1 MISTTVEIT
10 NKLGLHARASS
21 KLVMLANKFASNI
34 TITKDNRTA
43 NAKSLMTVM
52 MLAANRGSSIV
63 ITADGAD
70 EIAAMEEVTALI
82 HSRFG
87 EAE

>member
-1 MISTTVEIT
+1 MISATVEIT

-21 KLVMLANKFASNI
+21 KLVMLANKFACNI

-52 MLAANRGSSIV
+52 MLAANKGSSIV

-70 EIAAMEEVTALI
+70 EIAAMEEVSALI

>member
-1 MISTTVEIT
+1 MISKTVLIV

-21 KLVMLANKFASNI
+21 KLVMLANKFDSNI
-34 TITKDNRTA
+34 TISKDNRTA

-63 ITADGAD
+63 ISTDGTD
-70 EIAAMEEVTALI
+70 EVAAMEEVTALI
-82 HSRFG
+82 SSRFG

>member
-1 MISTTVEIT
+1 
-10 NKLGLHARASS
+10 
-21 KLVMLANKFASNI
+21 
-34 TITKDNRTA
+34 
-43 NAKSLMTVM
+43 

>member
-1 MISTTVEIT
+1 MKSATIIVI

-21 KLVMLANKFASNI
+21 KLVMLANKFNSNI
-34 TITKDNRTA
+34 TISKDNKIA

-52 MLAANRGSSIV
+52 MLAANKGSTLILS
-63 ITADGAD
+63 ADGED
-70 EIAAMEEVTALI
+70 EEAAMEAITTLFN
-82 HSRFG
+82 SKFG

>member
-1 MISTTVEIT
+1 MIQSTLVIV

-21 KLVMLANKFASNI
+21 KLVMLASKFSSDI
-34 TITKDNRTA
+34 TISKDNKTA

-52 MLAANRGSSIV
+52 MLSANKGSTIV
-63 ITADGAD
+63 IAADGTD
-70 EIAAMEEVTALI
+70 ENEALNEI
-82 HSRFG
+82 SLLINTRFG